1 MLLSYYKGGLIT
13 ENNVFVFSS
22 TDLVTQCCVRKPPA
36 TFQPRHTRKPSST
49 CNWQN
54 RVHFRYSRIAL
65 ERSQMWDRGKRWS
78 GASPAP
84 SENKHPLSLLDGN
97 IKVCTHRNCVFLVV
111 WVKENDT
118 TSVTLS
124 SPCLCYPYPAH
135 LEVVSWY
142 LNGHAFQIIPWNTA
156 GCKSWPAIAKS
167 EIMSSCIQPSPHIS
181 SLCFLNVLY
190 FSSSQP
196 APRARGSTPV
206 LVLAVYSETVIPEIQ
221 ASLEVVRTWK
231 WGEKDKRFIHGKVIQ
246 GTDIPVSVPGDRW
259 SVLLTASAHTQPGCY
274 LTHDGWLCRPVQPT
288 LMT

>member
-1 MLLSYYKGGLIT
+1 MCANLQQLFNPG
-13 ENNVFVFSS
+13 
-22 TDLVTQCCVRKPPA
+22 TQESHQVPA
-36 TFQPRHTRKPSST
+36 ID
-49 CNWQN
+49 
-54 RVHFRYSRIAL
+54 RIACTSGTPGL
-65 ERSQMWDRGKRWS
+65 RWS
-78 GASPAP
+78 GAKCGI
-84 SENKHPLSLLDGN
+84 EEKGGVELHLLPLKINTLCRYLDGN

-142 LNGHAFQIIPWNTA
+142 LNGHAFHIIPWNTA